1 MHTDSERRI
10 IMLDIAI
17 IGGGPAGVTA
27 GIYAARAGL
36 KAVVFERA
44 SVGGQIISTH
54 LMENYPAFPE
64 GISGVDFAENLKK
77 QADRFGVEFRRENIT
92 GIRQENGYRVLITDN
107 GEIESRALIIASGA
121 QPRKLNIPNEDR
133 FTGEGIS
140 YCATCDGAF
149 FRERTVCVV
158 GGGDTALEDAL
169 YLSNV
174 AEKVYLIHR
183 RSEFRAQSVLVKRA
197 ENTPNIEFLL
207 NKVPV
212 GFYGDFGLDG
222 IELKDIQTNE
232 VTKLDVDGCFL
243 AVGYVPDTE
252 MLRGI
257 VRLDPY
263 GYIVAD
269 EDTKTG
275 IKGIFAAGDVRT
287 KKVRQVVTAVSDGA
301 AAALAAR
308 EYIEETI
315 SGG

>member
-1 MHTDSERRI
+1 M
-10 IMLDIAI
+10 MLNIAI
-17 IGGGPAGVTA
+17 IGGGPAGMTA

-36 KAVVFERA
+36 KATIFERTTI
-44 SVGGQIISTH
+44 GGQIVSTH
-54 LMENYPAFPE
+54 LMENYPGFPE
-64 GISGVDFAENLKK
+64 GVSGADFAEYLKK
-77 QADRFGVEFRRENIT
+77 QAERFGVEFRRSNVTSVQQET
-92 GIRQENGYRVLITDN
+92 GCRILHTDE
-107 GEIESRALIIASGA
+107 GEVRCRALIIATGA
-121 QPRKLNIPNEDR
+121 QPRKLGVPGEDQ

-183 RSEFRAQSVLVKRA
+183 RSEFRAQSVLVQRA
-197 ENTPNIEFLL
+197 EKTPNIEFLL

-212 GFYGDFGLDG
+212 AFQGNVLGLES
-222 IELKDIQTNE
+222 IQLKDTQTE
-232 VTKLDVDGCFL
+232 APTTLEIDGCFL

-252 MLRGI
+252 FLRNI
-257 VRLDPY
+257 VTLDQN
-263 GYIVAD
+263 GYIIAD

-275 IKGIFAAGDVRT
+275 AKGIFVAGDVRT
-287 KKVRQVVTAVSDGA
+287 KRIRQVVTAVSDGA

-308 EYIEETI
+308 EYIEEQ
-315 SGG
+315 GYVLGV

>member
-1 MHTDSERRI
+1 
-10 IMLDIAI
+10 MLDIAI
-17 IGGGPAGVTA
+17 IGAGPAGVTA

-36 KAVVFERA
+36 SAAVYERA

-54 LMENYPAFPE
+54 LMENYPGFPE
-64 GISGVDFAENLKK
+64 GISGIDFAENLRK
-77 QADRFGVEFRRENIT
+77 QADRFGVEFRSESIK
-92 GIRQENGYRVLITDN
+92 GIRQENGYRVLITDD
-107 GEIESRALIIASGA
+107 GEVETRALIIASGA
-121 QPRKLNIPNEDR
+121 QPRKLNVPNEDR

-183 RSEFRAQSVLVKRA
+183 RAEFRAQRVLVKRA
-197 ENTPNIEFLL
+197 ENAPNIEFLL
-207 NKVPV
+207 NKAPV

-222 IELKDIQTNE
+222 IKLKDTQTGE
-232 VTKLDVDGCFL
+232 VSRMDIDGCFL

-252 MLRGI
+252 MFRGI
-257 VRLDPY
+257 VQLDPT
-263 GYIVAD
+263 GYIIAG
-269 EDTKTG
+269 EDTRTG
-275 IKGIFAAGDVRT
+275 AKGIFAAGDVRT
-287 KKVRQVVTAVSDGA
+287 KKIRQVVTAVSDGA

-308 EYIEETI
+308 EYIEETV

>member
-1 MHTDSERRI
+1 
-10 IMLDIAI
+10 MLDIAI

-36 KAVVFERA
+36 RAVVFERA

-77 QADRFGVEFRRENIT
+77 QADRFGVEFRSENIK
-92 GIRQENGYRVLITDN
+92 GIRQENGYRVLITDD
-107 GEIESRALIIASGA
+107 GEVEARALIIASGA

-140 YCATCDGAF
+140 YCASCDGAF

-183 RSEFRAQSVLVKRA
+183 RAEFRAQSVLVKRA
-197 ENTPNIEFLL
+197 ENCANIEFLL

-222 IELKDIQTNE
+222 IELKDTQTDE
-232 VTKLDVDGCFL
+232 ITKLDADGCFL

-269 EDTKTG
+269 EDTRTG
-275 IKGIFAAGDVRT
+275 AKGIFAAGDVRT

-308 EYIEETI
+308 EYIEEQGF
-315 SGG
+315 GG

>member
-1 MHTDSERRI
+1 
-10 IMLDIAI
+10 MLDIAI

-36 KAVVFERA
+36 KATVFERA

-77 QADRFGVEFRRENIT
+77 QADRFGVEFRGENIT
-92 GIRQENGYRVLITDN
+92 GIRQETGYRVLVTEE

-197 ENTPNIEFLL
+197 ENAPNIEFLL

-222 IELKDIQTNE
+222 IELKDTQTGE
-232 VTKLDVDGCFL
+232 QTKLDVDGCFL

-257 VRLDPY
+257 VQLDPY
-263 GYIVAD
+263 GYIIAD

-275 IKGIFAAGDVRT
+275 AKGIFAAGDVRT